1 MRVYVAADE
10 RFFNFHGYSEFDE
23 LRKTNVAFLL
33 HRRGADAVMRIFSAF
48 GNRRVRLSRRYDGF
62 VCMHGVP
69 EHAVSDCALPAFG
82 RAAEKMPA
90 CVCADGARSRVRQS
104 VIFTLFGISFRRSRD
119 AFIRRV
125 HAGGKPAALD
135 SFQAVPRKKGEE
147 NAVLT
152 RFFAPF

>member
-1 MRVYVAADE
+1 
-10 RFFNFHGYSEFDE
+10 
-23 LRKTNVAFLL
+23 
-33 HRRGADAVMRIFSAF
+33 MRIFSAF
-48 GNRRVRLSRRYDGF
+48 ANRRVRLSRRYDGF

-82 RAAEKMPA
+82 RAAEKMSA

-104 VIFTLFGISFRRSRD
+104 VIFTLFGISFRRSSD

-152 RFFAPF
+152 RFFVLF